1 MDTNKIEKATKAAG
15 FLSGLFSGWGVPA
28 NIARVIAGAVIGAV
42 AAALAMTQSSCTISR
57 TTTTDGTSSTS
68 EFRAAVT
75 PGSDLMQVASG
86 IFTSTS
92 NPNNTTK

>member
-1 MDTNKIEKATKAAG
+1 MDTNKIEKANKAAG
-15 FLSGLFSGWGVPA
+15 FLSGLLSGWGVPA

-42 AAALAMTQSSCTISR
+42 AAALALTQTGCTISR
-57 TTTTDGTSSTS
+57 TTSTNGETSTS
-68 EFRAAVT
+68 EFHAAVT

-92 NPNNTTK
+92 NPNNNTK